1 LYSKTTFE
9 PVPILGFNEAG
20 DNGQAACL
28 ARAFANL
35 NLFCSANNMK
45 IYSIRGFTVA
55 NMHAARN
62 AFPWLGCKGADSI
75 TILKWIRFYAGLQLQ
90 QNGWSLTEKRF
101 WSGCCLAPGQGYPF
115 RRGSMDTGSGWGHLV
130 CPIAVVLFKGLEAA
144 THTSLIIV

>member
-1 LYSKTTFE
+1 M
-9 PVPILGFNEAG
+9 PILGFNEAG

-75 TILKWIRFYAGLQLQ
+75 TILKWISILCR
-90 QNGWSLTEKRF
+90 
-101 WSGCCLAPGQGYPF
+101 LAA
-115 RRGSMDTGSGWGHLV
+115 SAKWLV
-130 CPIAVVLFKGLEAA
+130 THRKKGFGVDVVLLQGRVILFAGDPWTRDLDGAI
-144 THTSLIIV
+144 LCVPLP

>member
-1 LYSKTTFE
+1 M
-9 PVPILGFNEAG
+9 PILGFNEAG

-62 AFPWLGCKGADSI
+62 AFPWLGRKGADSI

-90 QNGWSLTEKRF
+90 QNGWSLTEKKGF
-101 WSGCCLAPGQGYPF
+101 GV
-115 RRGSMDTGSGWGHLV
+115 D
-130 CPIAVVLFKGLEAA
+130 VVLLQGGVILFAGDPWTRDLDGAI
-144 THTSLIIV
+144 LRVPLP